1 MSLKQLLGRQVPDCA
16 IIGGGPVGL
25 IFAILSRTSIGNVQI
40 FESKEHDSTNQDN
53 RALALS
59 NGSRLILEEIGVWDR
74 LEKKITKIKKI
85 HTSQAGSFGRTML
98 DAEEFNEESLGYI
111 ISYGDLM
118 GALQEEVECIRNV
131 KISYG
136 TKVTKCID
144 EKSSLNLT
152 LQTNNKT
159 KKFKSE
165 FVVLADGTTEG
176 IEGLEL
182 NKKIKH
188 FNHAAIVTKVL
199 SEIPHRNIAYERFT
213 SNGPIALLPNK
224 EDKFSLVW
232 TGPLKFIEDLKKLN
246 DECFLS
252 QLHESFGDRV
262 GSFEECEK
270 RISFDLKQTHVEVM
284 HSNIVA
290 LGNASQTMHPV
301 AGQGLNTGFRDA
313 YKLSQSLR
321 DDLNTKNLETL
332 INDYKHS
339 RASERKKILGFTE
352 LLVKS
357 FSNDL
362 VGFKKARGYA
372 LTLLDISRPIKQ
384 SFVRKMSYGE

>member
-1 MSLKQLLGRQVPDCA
+1 MGRQVPDCA

-25 IFAILSRTSIGNVQI
+25 IFAILSCTSIANLQI
-40 FESKEHDSTNQDN
+40 FESKEHESNNQDN

-59 NGSRLILEEIGVWDR
+59 NGSRLILEEIGVWGR
-74 LEKKITKIKKI
+74 VEKKITKIKKI
-85 HTSQAGSFGRTML
+85 HTSQTGSFGRTML

-118 GALQEEVECIRNV
+118 RALQEEVKCIRNV
-131 KISYG
+131 EISYK

-144 EKSSLNLT
+144 EKPSLNLT
-152 LQTNNKT
+152 LHTNNKI

-165 FVVLADGTTEG
+165 FVVLADGANEE

-182 NKKIKH
+182 NKKIKY
-188 FNHAAIVTKVL
+188 FNHSAIVTKVL

-232 TGPLKFIEDLKKLN
+232 TGPLKFIENLKKLN

-262 GSFEECEK
+262 GSFEECDK

-301 AGQGLNTGFRDA
+301 AGQGLNTGLRDA
-313 YKLSQSLR
+313 YKLSQSIR
-321 DDLNTKNLETL
+321 DNLNTKSLETL
-332 INDYKHS
+332 IYDYKHS

-372 LTLLDISRPIKQ
+372 LTLLDISTPIKQ

>member
-1 MSLKQLLGRQVPDCA
+1 MPDCA

-25 IFAILSRTSIGNVQI
+25 IFAILNHANKGKIQI
-40 FESKEHDSTNQDN
+40 FESKIRGSSNQDN
-53 RALALS
+53 KALALS
-59 NGSRLILEEIGVWDR
+59 NGSRLILEEIGIWDR
-74 LEKKITKIKKI
+74 LEKDTTKIEKI
-85 HTSQAGSFGRTML
+85 HTSQVGSFGRTLL
-98 DAEEFNEESLGYI
+98 DAGEFNEESLGYI
-111 ISYGDLM
+111 VSYGHLM
-118 GALQEEVECIRNV
+118 AVLQQEIECISNV
-131 KISYG
+131 KTFYE
-136 TKVTKCID
+136 TKVTKCMG
-144 EKSSLNLT
+144 EKAMLNLS
-152 LQTNNKT
+152 LETNNKI
-159 KKFKSE
+159 KNLKSE
-165 FVVLADGTTEG
+165 FVILADGAAEK

-188 FNHAAIVTKVL
+188 FDHTAIVTKVL
-199 SEIPHRNIAYERFT
+199 TEMPHRNIAYERFT

-224 EDKFSLVW
+224 DDKFSLVW
-232 TGPLKFIEDLKKLN
+232 TGPSKFIEKLEKLN
-246 DECFLS
+246 QESFLS

-313 YKLSQSLR
+313 YKLSQILK

-332 INDYKHS
+332 INDYKQS

>member
-1 MSLKQLLGRQVPDCA
+1 
-16 IIGGGPVGL
+16 
-25 IFAILSRTSIGNVQI
+25 
-40 FESKEHDSTNQDN
+40 
-53 RALALS
+53 
-59 NGSRLILEEIGVWDR
+59 LEEIGVWDR

-131 KISYG
+131 EISYE
-136 TKVTKCID
+136 TKVTKCS
-144 EKSSLNLT
+144 EKEASLNLT
-152 LQTNNKT
+152 LQTNNKI

-165 FVVLADGTTEG
+165 FVVLADGSTEE

-232 TGPLKFIEDLKKLN
+232 TGPLKFIEDLKKLT

-262 GSFEECEK
+262 GSFVGCEK
-270 RISFDLKQTHVEVM
+270 RVSFDLKQTHVEVM

-321 DDLNTKNLETL
+321 DDFNTKSLETL
-332 INDYKHS
+332 INDYKQS

-384 SFVRKMSYGE
+384 SFVRKMSYGK

>member
-1 MSLKQLLGRQVPDCA
+1 MPDCA

-25 IFAILSRTSIGNVQI
+25 VFAILNHASKVKIQI
-40 FESKEHDSTNQDN
+40 FESKNRGATNQDN
-53 RALALS
+53 KALALS
-59 NGSRLILEEIGVWDR
+59 NGSRLILEEIGIWDR
-74 LEKKITKIKKI
+74 LDKNITKIEKI
-85 HTSQAGSFGRTML
+85 HTSQVGSFGRTLL
-98 DAEEFNEESLGYI
+98 DAGEFNEESLGYI

-118 GALQEEVECIRNV
+118 AVLQEEIECISN
-131 KISYG
+131 IMTFYE

-144 EKSSLNLT
+144 EKAILNLS
-152 LQTNNKT
+152 LETNNKI
-159 KKFKSE
+159 KNLKSE
-165 FVVLADGTTEG
+165 FVILADGAAED

-188 FNHAAIVTKVL
+188 FDHTAIVTKVL
-199 SEIPHRNIAYERFT
+199 TEIPHRNIAYERFT
-213 SNGPIALLPNK
+213 SNGPIALLPNRN
-224 EDKFSLVW
+224 DKFSLVW
-232 TGPLKFIEDLKKLN
+232 TGPRKFIEKLEQLN
-246 DECFLS
+246 QESFLS

-262 GSFEECEK
+262 GSFLECEK
-270 RISFDLKQTHVEVM
+270 RISFDLKQTYVEVM

-313 YKLSQSLR
+313 YKLCKSLG
-321 DDLNTKNLETL
+321 DDLYTKNLETL
-332 INDYKHS
+332 VSDYKHS
-339 RASERKKILGFTE
+339 RAGERKKILGFTE

-362 VGFKKARGYA
+362 VGFNKARGYA

>member
-1 MSLKQLLGRQVPDCA
+1 LGRQVPDCA

-25 IFAILSRTSIGNVQI
+25 IFAILSCTSIANLQI
-40 FESKEHDSTNQDN
+40 FESKEHESNNQDN

-59 NGSRLILEEIGVWDR
+59 NGSRLILEEIGVWGR
-74 LEKKITKIKKI
+74 VEKKITKIKKI
-85 HTSQAGSFGRTML
+85 HTSQTGSFGRTML

-118 GALQEEVECIRNV
+118 RALQEEVKCIRNV
-131 KISYG
+131 EISYK

-144 EKSSLNLT
+144 EKPSLNLT
-152 LQTNNKT
+152 LHTNNKI

-165 FVVLADGTTEG
+165 FVVLADGANEE

-182 NKKIKH
+182 NKKIKY
-188 FNHAAIVTKVL
+188 FNHSAIVTKVL

-232 TGPLKFIEDLKKLN
+232 TGPLKFIENLKKLN

-262 GSFEECEK
+262 GSFEECDK

-301 AGQGLNTGFRDA
+301 AGQGLNTGLRDA
-313 YKLSQSLR
+313 YKLSQSIR
-321 DDLNTKNLETL
+321 DNLNTKSLETL
-332 INDYKHS
+332 IYDYKHS

-372 LTLLDISRPIKQ
+372 LTLLDISTPIKQ

>member
-1 MSLKQLLGRQVPDCA
+1 LGRQVPDCA

-25 IFAILSRTSIGNVQI
+25 IFAILSCTSIANLQI
-40 FESKEHDSTNQDN
+40 FESKEHESNNQDN

-59 NGSRLILEEIGVWDR
+59 NGSRLILEEIGVWGR
-74 LEKKITKIKKI
+74 VEKKITKIKKI

-118 GALQEEVECIRNV
+118 RALQEEVKCIRNV
-131 KISYG
+131 EISYK

-144 EKSSLNLT
+144 EKPSLNLT
-152 LQTNNKT
+152 LHTNNKI

-165 FVVLADGTTEG
+165 FVVLADGANEE

-182 NKKIKH
+182 NKKIKY
-188 FNHAAIVTKVL
+188 FNHSAIVTKVL

-232 TGPLKFIEDLKKLN
+232 TGPLKFIENLKKLN

-262 GSFEECEK
+262 GSFEECDK

-301 AGQGLNTGFRDA
+301 AGQGLNTGLRDA
-313 YKLSQSLR
+313 YKLSQSIR
-321 DDLNTKNLETL
+321 DNLNTKSLETL
-332 INDYKHS
+332 IYDYKHS

-372 LTLLDISRPIKQ
+372 LTLLDISTPIKQ